1 MITALIH
8 RDITGKDNKGEELRD
23 VPRDGHL
30 LFITHEA
37 FQRMGTTWP
46 EEARHFELIIDETP
60 EVVVTRQPF
69 KLCDSH

>member
-1 MITALIH
+1 M
-8 RDITGKDNKGEELRD
+8 
-23 VPRDGHL
+23 PRDGHL

>member
-1 MITALIH
+1 
-8 RDITGKDNKGEELRD
+8 
-23 VPRDGHL
+23 
-30 LFITHEA
+30 
-37 FQRMGTTWP
+37 MGTTWP